1 MSYVK
6 LLNKIKEYEKITI
19 YKHVK
24 PDGDCVFSSL
34 ALYQFLKDNFP
45 KKQIKIVGKEE
56 FDLINVNNKCSD
68 SFIQKSLGISLDT
81 ATSDRIDD
89 FRALACAYLIKID
102 HHPLLDDFGDINI
115 VNENASSTCE
125 LLADIFLSKIFK
137 QYILSKTTCKHLYCG
152 MVTDTLNFKTTN
164 TTAKTFNTASKIIS
178 KGELNPSDL
187 TEYVMNY
194 SYDTFVFRSKIRNY
208 FKVNNKFGYIKLS
221 KKDLDKIG
229 ISAKIAKTYID
240 EIGCI
245 KDINIWAIAVEEA
258 KLWDVSLR
266 SKRGY
271 IINKIA
277 AKYNGGGHANAA
289 ATKKLSNKQLSQL
302 FNELYNLA
310 LK

>member
-56 FDLINVNNKCSD
+56 FDLINVNHKCSD
-68 SFIQKSLGISLDT
+68 AFIQKSLGISLDT

-115 VNENASSTCE
+115 VNEKASSTCE
-125 LLADIFLSKIFK
+125 LLADIFLSKVFK
-137 QYILSKTTCKHLYCG
+137 QYILSKTTCKYLYCG

-194 SYDTFVFRSKIRNY
+194 SYETFVYRSKIRNY
-208 FKVNNKFGYIKLS
+208 FKVNSKFGYIKLS
-221 KKDLDKIG
+221 KKDLEKIG

-245 KDINIWAIAVEEA
+245 KDINIWAIAVEET

-289 ATKKLSNKQLSQL
+289 ATKKLSNNQLSQL